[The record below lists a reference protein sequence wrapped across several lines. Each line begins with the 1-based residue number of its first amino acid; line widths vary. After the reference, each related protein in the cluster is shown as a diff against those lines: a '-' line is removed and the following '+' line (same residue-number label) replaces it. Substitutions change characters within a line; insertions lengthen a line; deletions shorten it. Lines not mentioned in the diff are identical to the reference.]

1 MPQRDDKVGVHF
13 GRIGQAT
20 WDGIKDQPGAI
31 IEKAVRLL
39 VEARKQNRTVHYPA
53 PLKTGIAKKVWLTPE
68 TAAILDALSD
78 ETGHRRT
85 ALILAGLD
93 LYFAIAPSGEG
104 ADPAQGPT
112 GSR

>member
-13 GRIGQAT
+13 GRISQAT
-20 WDGIKDQPGAI
+20 WDGIENQPGAI
-31 IEKAVRLL
+31 IEKAIRLL
-39 VEARKQNRTVHYPA
+39 VEARQQNRTVHYPA

-68 TAAILDALSD
+68 TAAVLDALSD

>member
-39 VEARKQNRTVHYPA
+39 VEARQQNRTVHYPA

-68 TAAILDALSD
+68 TAAILDTLSD

-93 LYFAIAPSGEG
+93 LYFEGAPSGAG
-104 ADPAQGPT
+104 AHPAQGPT